1 VSRTRLLGGIVI
13 AGALVFALVG
23 GEYGTLDWLEL
34 RRQEKAEQKNILELT
49 AEVDSLKRFAKAI
62 ETDRRLQEK
71 IAREEFGMIRKGEF
85 LYRLQQ
91 DTTRSDR

>member
-1 VSRTRLLGGIVI
+1 VVL
-13 AGALVFALVG
+13 AGALVFALAG

-34 RRQEKAEQKNILELT
+34 RRQERAEQRTIAELS
-49 AEVDSLKRFAKAI
+49 AEVDSLRRFAKAI
-62 ETDRRLQEK
+62 ETDRRLMEK

-91 DTTRSDR
+91 DSSR

>member
-1 VSRTRLLGGIVI
+1 MSRPKLLGVLVLVS
-13 AGALVFALVG
+13 ALIFALAG

-34 RRQEKAEQKNILELT
+34 RRQERAEQRAITELT
-49 AEVDSLKRFAKAI
+49 AEVDSLKRFAKAVD
-62 ETDRRLQEK
+62 TDRRLMER

-91 DTTRSDR
+91 DTTR

>member
-1 VSRTRLLGGIVI
+1 VSRTRLLGIVVL
-13 AGALVFALVG
+13 AGALVFALAG

-34 RRQEKAEQKNILELT
+34 RRQERAEQRAIAELKV
-49 AEVDSLKRFAKAI
+49 EVDTLKRFAKALA
-62 ETDRRLQEK
+62 TDRRLMER

-91 DTTRSDR
+91 DTTH

>member
-1 VSRTRLLGGIVI
+1 MSRTKLFGALVLAGG
-13 AGALVFALVG
+13 LVFALAG

-34 RRQEKAEQKNILELT
+34 RRQERAEQRTIAELT

-62 ETDRRLQEK
+62 ETDRRLMEK

-85 LYRLQQ
+85 LYLLQR
-91 DTTRSDR
+91 DSTR

>member
-1 VSRTRLLGGIVI
+1 VSRPKLIGVLVLVS
-13 AGALVFALVG
+13 ALIFALGG

-34 RRQEKAEQKNILELT
+34 RRQERAEQKTIAELT
-49 AEVDSLKRFAKAI
+49 AEVDSLKRFAKAV
-62 ETDRRLQEK
+62 ETDRRVMER

-91 DTTRSDR
+91 DTTH

>member
-1 VSRTRLLGGIVI
+1 MSRPKLIGVLVLVS
-13 AGALVFALVG
+13 ALIFALGG

-34 RRQEKAEQKNILELT
+34 RRQERAEQRAIAELT
-49 AEVDSLKRFAKAI
+49 VEVDSLKRFAKAV
-62 ETDRRLQEK
+62 ETDRRVMER

-91 DTTRSDR
+91 DTTH

>member
-1 VSRTRLLGGIVI
+1 VSRTRVFGAVVL
-13 AGALVFALVG
+13 AGALVFALAG

-34 RRQEKAEQKNILELT
+34 RRQERAEQRTIAELS

-62 ETDRRLQEK
+62 ETDRRLMEK

-85 LYRLQQ
+85 LYRLEA
-91 DTTRSDR
+91 DTSR

>member
-1 VSRTRLLGGIVI
+1 VSRPKLIGVLVLVS
-13 AGALVFALVG
+13 ALIFSLAG

-34 RRQEKAEQKNILELT
+34 RRQERAEQRAIAELT
-49 AEVDSLKRFAKAI
+49 VEVDSLKRFAKAV
-62 ETDRRLQEK
+62 ETDRRVMER

-91 DTTRSDR
+91 DTTH

>member
-1 VSRTRLLGGIVI
+1 MSRPKLIGVLVLVS
-13 AGALVFALVG
+13 ALIFALGG

-34 RRQEKAEQKNILELT
+34 RRQERAEQKTIAELT
-49 AEVDSLKRFAKAI
+49 AEVDSLTRFAKAV
-62 ETDRRLQEK
+62 ETDRRVMER

-91 DTTRSDR
+91 DTTR